1 MFLLACGS
9 LRLIG
14 VSHFLYIYR
23 PPTSLLSLS
32 YPIALPCPFRSL
44 PLRPTLM
51 LRAGPDPPLAPF
63 TSLRSHGFASPRYCR
78 ARYSSLCRQPT
89 LMLRVDLPPLFAPL
103 APQRSPRLPP
113 PFYHRCELASAP
125 HPFHSA
131 LSRQALSTN
140 GQGISNILPAL
151 AAKFAS
157 HFAARP
163 PSPKPLTFYRSIPL
177 LSSLHQAYTF
187 PVAI

>member
-1 MFLLACGS
+1 MFCCTTLAQSSLVATLAPFNPNKVFASLIHYLKGGNRHSVFLLACGS

-63 TSLRSHGFASPRYCR
+63 TSHRSPGFAPPRFCR
-78 ARYSSLCRQPT
+78 VRYSSLCRQPT
-89 LMLRVDLPPLFAPL
+89 LMLRVDPPPPFAPL

-113 PFYHRCELASAP
+113 PLLPCL
-125 HPFHSA
+125 FHS
-131 LSRQALSTN
+131 LRR
-140 GQGISNILPAL
+140 LPAL
-151 AAKFAS
+151 ML
-157 HFAARP
+157 R
-163 PSPKPLTFYRSIPL
+163 
-177 LSSLHQAYTF
+177 
-187 PVAI
+187 VG